1 MNVAV
6 IVAAYQTR
14 AEWLDECLGSIEASA
29 DQTSVTLDL
38 RIGVDGCQ
46 QSATSLGDIE
56 QPYWW
61 SSVNV
66 GPYVMRNSLIA
77 LGPADAFVIFDAD
90 DVMLPEYFPLVV
102 HALRTYSLVGPSR
115 TECTEALT
123 PVEERPYR
131 HGVCAFR
138 PDVLTGLG
146 GYQPE
151 RLAADV
157 DFIARATRAGFH
169 LHIVK
174 PPCYLRRRHAASLTT
189 APRTGRESAERR
201 KATHRMERQRLAGK
215 VHVTPV
221 TTPLEFRGHEA
232 RSA

>member
-1 MNVAV
+1 MKVAV
-6 IVAAYQTR
+6 IVAAHQVR
-14 AEWLDECLGSIEASA
+14 AEWLDECIGSIEASA

-46 QSATSLGDIE
+46 QTATNLGDIE

-61 SSVNV
+61 SPVNV
-66 GPYVMRNSLIA
+66 GPYVVRNSLIT
-77 LGPADAFVIFDAD
+77 LEPADAFVIFDAD

-115 TECTEALT
+115 SECTETLT
-123 PVEERPYR
+123 PIEQRTYR

-138 PDVLTGLG
+138 PDVLTCLG

-174 PPCYLRRRHAASLTT
+174 QPCYLRRRHASSLTT
-189 APRTGRESAERR
+189 AHGTGRGSAARR
-201 KATHRMERQRLAGK
+201 QATHRMERQRLAGK
-215 VHVTPV
+215 VHVQPV
-221 TTPLEFRGHEA
+221 TVPLEYRSQEA